1 MKRFNMI
8 LTKKLQNYFILSFS
22 DIDKYKYLR
31 GEEIL
36 PIWQGRII
44 EQTKFN
50 CSPFRKIFEKKKKND
65 WRSRIKLKLWKY

>member
-22 DIDKYKYLR
+22 DIDKYEYLR

-50 CSPFRKIFEKKKKND
+50 CSPFRKIFEKKKND